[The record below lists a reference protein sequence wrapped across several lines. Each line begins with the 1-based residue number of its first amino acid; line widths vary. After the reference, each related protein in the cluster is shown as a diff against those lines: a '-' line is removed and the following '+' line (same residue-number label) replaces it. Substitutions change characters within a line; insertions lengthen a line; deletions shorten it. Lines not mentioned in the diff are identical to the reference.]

1 VVYSQHGLGM
11 GIAFSELNEE
21 KRLELADWIAG
32 VTGERPVAHEIA
44 QVPKDSNTKQAR
56 EFVALVRLVRLMIG
70 KGILTEAEG
79 TSVLHDPVL

>member
-1 VVYSQHGLGM
+1 M
-11 GIAFSELNEE
+11 GIAFTELDAE

-32 VTGERPVAHEIA
+32 VTGERPAVHEEA
-44 QVPKDSNTKQAR
+44 RVPKDTNPSKGR

-79 TSVLHDPVL
+79 ASVLHDPVL